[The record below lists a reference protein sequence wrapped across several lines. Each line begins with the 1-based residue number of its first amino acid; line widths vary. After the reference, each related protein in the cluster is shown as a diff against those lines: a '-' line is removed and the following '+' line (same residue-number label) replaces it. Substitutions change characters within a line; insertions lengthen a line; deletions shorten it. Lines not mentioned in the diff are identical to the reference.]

1 MQFISKVYVLFRKS
15 FGKVN
20 NSQAHRGTNMIR
32 ELISFT
38 FDPSDALTP
47 SYICC
52 SCVRAAEIG
61 EILEKAFVVI

>member
-1 MQFISKVYVLFRKS
+1 
-15 FGKVN
+15 
-20 NSQAHRGTNMIR
+20 MIR

-52 SCVRAAEIG
+52 CCVRAAEVG
-61 EILEKAFVVI
+61 EILEKASGFESTASRYLKLLTFPASIIGSVSN